1 MNDSDVDRLIDKT
14 HMRTTKRISQH
25 IRHDHPEVTD
35 KQIDKVNKAR
45 PKDSYRHQTIIK
57 YHVTTIQYLQI
68 INMLFRWIYL
78 NNLEIADRNFRNI
91 F

>member
-45 PKDSYRHQTIIK
+45 PKS
-57 YHVTTIQYLQI
+57 
-68 INMLFRWIYL
+68 
-78 NNLEIADRNFRNI
+78 NI
-91 F
+91 CKSSTCFSNGFT

>member
-45 PKDSYRHQTIIK
+45 PKDSYHHQVSRYYYPIFANFKLIRFNIDLLMTSILK
-57 YHVTTIQYLQI
+57 QS
-68 INMLFRWIYL
+68 FRF
-78 NNLEIADRNFRNI
+78 IATY
-91 F
+91 